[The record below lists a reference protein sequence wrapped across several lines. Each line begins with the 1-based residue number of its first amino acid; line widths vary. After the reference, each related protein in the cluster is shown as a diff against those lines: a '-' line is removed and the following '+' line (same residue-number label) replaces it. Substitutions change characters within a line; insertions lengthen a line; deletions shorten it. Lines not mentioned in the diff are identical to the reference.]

1 MNKNKPWVVAID
13 MPRFDGDRSIY
24 STLELKNTSLASSG
38 TYRKFKIDSMT
49 VGENEVTVN
58 ASSAA
63 ADVGQYGKVYVSYT
77 FTQNPYIPNS
87 GTWKGHGRGMSP
99 DGQLQAGILMGVWT
113 RDGSVFNMKSV
124 DSVTDGIN
132 YVQGTMDVLTGNI
145 DLDIYPVK

>member
-1 MNKNKPWVVAID
+1 MKKYFFA
-13 MPRFDGDRSIY
+13 
-24 STLELKNTSLASSG
+24 LALVLSVGAHAFEVSG
-38 TYRKFKIDSMT
+38 NHFEGKFKIDSMT

-58 ASSAA
+58 ASSAS

>member
-1 MNKNKPWVVAID
+1 MKKYFFA
-13 MPRFDGDRSIY
+13 
-24 STLELKNTSLASSG
+24 LALVLSVGAHAFEVSG
-38 TYRKFKIDSMT
+38 NHFEGKFKIDSMT

-132 YVQGTMDVLTGNI
+132 YVQGTMGVLTGDIN
-145 DLDIYPVK
+145 LDIYPVK

>member
-1 MNKNKPWVVAID
+1 MKKYIFA
-13 MPRFDGDRSIY
+13 
-24 STLELKNTSLASSG
+24 LALVLSVGAHAFEVSG
-38 TYRKFKIDSMT
+38 NHFEGKFKIDSMT

-63 ADVGQYGKVYVSYT
+63 AEVGQYGKVYVSYT

>member
-1 MNKNKPWVVAID
+1 MKKYIFA
-13 MPRFDGDRSIY
+13 
-24 STLELKNTSLASSG
+24 LALVLSVGAHAFEVSG
-38 TYRKFKIDSMT
+38 NYFEGKFKIDSMT

>member
-1 MNKNKPWVVAID
+1 MKKYIFALALVL
-13 MPRFDGDRSIY
+13 SIGAHAF
-24 STLELKNTSLASSG
+24 EVSG
-38 TYRKFKIDSMT
+38 NHFEGKFKIDSMT

-145 DLDIYPVK
+145 NLDIYPVK

>member
-1 MNKNKPWVVAID
+1 MKKYIFALALAISVGAHA
-13 MPRFDGDRSIY
+13 F
-24 STLELKNTSLASSG
+24 EVSG
-38 TYRKFKIDSMT
+38 NHFEGKFKIDSMT

-145 DLDIYPVK
+145 NLEIYPVK

>member
-1 MNKNKPWVVAID
+1 MKKYFFA
-13 MPRFDGDRSIY
+13 
-24 STLELKNTSLASSG
+24 LALFLSVGAHAFEVSG
-38 TYRKFKIDSMT
+38 NHFEGKFKIDSMT

>member
-1 MNKNKPWVVAID
+1 MKNYIFA
-13 MPRFDGDRSIY
+13 
-24 STLELKNTSLASSG
+24 LALVLSVGAHAFEVSG
-38 TYRKFKIDSMT
+38 NHFEGKFKIDSMT

-124 DSVTDGIN
+124 DSVTDRIN

>member
-1 MNKNKPWVVAID
+1 MRKYIFA
-13 MPRFDGDRSIY
+13 
-24 STLELKNTSLASSG
+24 LALVLSVGAHAFEVSG
-38 TYRKFKIDSMT
+38 NHFEGKFKIDSMT

>member
-1 MNKNKPWVVAID
+1 MKKYIFALALVLSVGAHS
-13 MPRFDGDRSIY
+13 FDVSGDHF
-24 STLELKNTSLASSG
+24 KG
-38 TYRKFKIDSMT
+38 KFKIDSVT

-113 RDGSVFNMKSV
+113 RDGSVFNMKSL

-132 YVQGTMDVLTGNI
+132 YVQGTMDVLTGDIN
-145 DLDIYPVK
+145 LDIYAVK

>member
-1 MNKNKPWVVAID
+1 MKKYFFA
-13 MPRFDGDRSIY
+13 
-24 STLELKNTSLASSG
+24 LALVLSVGAHAFEVSG
-38 TYRKFKIDSMT
+38 NHFEGKFKIDSMT

-113 RDGSVFNMKSV
+113 RDGSVS
-124 DSVTDGIN
+124 I
-132 YVQGTMDVLTGNI
+132 
-145 DLDIYPVK
+145 

>member
-1 MNKNKPWVVAID
+1 MKKYIFALALVL
-13 MPRFDGDRSIY
+13 SIGAHAF
-24 STLELKNTSLASSG
+24 EVSG
-38 TYRKFKIDSMT
+38 NHFEGKFKIDSMT

-63 ADVGQYGKVYVSYT
+63 ADVWQYGKVYVSYT

-145 DLDIYPVK
+145 NLEIYPVK

>member
-1 MNKNKPWVVAID
+1 MKKYIFALALVL
-13 MPRFDGDRSIY
+13 SIGAHAF
-24 STLELKNTSLASSG
+24 EVSG
-38 TYRKFKIDSMT
+38 NHFEGKFKIDSMT

-145 DLDIYPVK
+145 DLEIYPVN

>member
-1 MNKNKPWVVAID
+1 MKKYFFA
-13 MPRFDGDRSIY
+13 
-24 STLELKNTSLASSG
+24 LALVLSVGAHAFEVSG
-38 TYRKFKIDSMT
+38 NHFEGKFKIDSMT

-145 DLDIYPVK
+145 DLDIYPVE

>member
-1 MNKNKPWVVAID
+1 MKKYFFA
-13 MPRFDGDRSIY
+13 
-24 STLELKNTSLASSG
+24 LALVLSVGAHAFEVSG
-38 TYRKFKIDSMT
+38 NHFEGKFKIDSMT

-145 DLDIYPVK
+145 NLDIYPVK

>member
-1 MNKNKPWVVAID
+1 MKNYIFA
-13 MPRFDGDRSIY
+13 
-24 STLELKNTSLASSG
+24 LALVLSVGAHAFEVSG
-38 TYRKFKIDSMT
+38 NHFEGKFKIDSMT

-58 ASSAA
+58 ASSAS

>member
-1 MNKNKPWVVAID
+1 MKKYIFA
-13 MPRFDGDRSIY
+13 
-24 STLELKNTSLASSG
+24 LALVLSVGAHAFEVSG
-38 TYRKFKIDSMT
+38 NHFEGKFKIDSMT

-124 DSVTDGIN
+124 DSVTDGMN

>member
-1 MNKNKPWVVAID
+1 MKKYIFALALAISVGAHA
-13 MPRFDGDRSIY
+13 F
-24 STLELKNTSLASSG
+24 EVSG
-38 TYRKFKIDSMT
+38 NHFEGKFKIDSMT

>member
-1 MNKNKPWVVAID
+1 MKKYIFALALVL
-13 MPRFDGDRSIY
+13 SIGAH
-24 STLELKNTSLASSG
+24 EFEVSG
-38 TYRKFKIDSMT
+38 NHFEGKFKIDSMT
-49 VGENEVTVN
+49 VGENEETVN

-77 FTQNPYIPNS
+77 FTQTPYIPNS

-132 YVQGTMDVLTGNI
+132 YVQGTMDVLTGDIN
-145 DLDIYPVK
+145 LEIYPVK

>member
-1 MNKNKPWVVAID
+1 MKKYIIALGLVLSFGVHA
-13 MPRFDGDRSIY
+13 FEVSGDHF
-24 STLELKNTSLASSG
+24 KG
-38 TYRKFKIDSMT
+38 KFKIDSMT

-77 FTQNPYIPNS
+77 FTQNPYIPGS

-99 DGQLQAGILMGVWT
+99 DGQLQAGILMGVWK
-113 RDGSVFNMKSV
+113 RDGSVFHMKSV

-132 YVQGTMDVLTGNI
+132 YVEGTMDVLTGDI
-145 DLDIYPVK
+145 DLDVYAVK

>member
-1 MNKNKPWVVAID
+1 MKKYIFA
-13 MPRFDGDRSIY
+13 
-24 STLELKNTSLASSG
+24 LALGLSVGTHAFEVSG
-38 TYRKFKIDSMT
+38 NHFEGKFKIDSMT

-58 ASSAA
+58 ASSSA

-145 DLDIYPVK
+145 DLEIYPVN

>member
-1 MNKNKPWVVAID
+1 MKKYFFA
-13 MPRFDGDRSIY
+13 
-24 STLELKNTSLASSG
+24 LALVLSVGAHAFEVSG
-38 TYRKFKIDSMT
+38 NHFEGKFKIDSMT

-99 DGQLQAGILMGVWT
+99 DDQLQAGILMGVWT

>member
-1 MNKNKPWVVAID
+1 MKKYIFA
-13 MPRFDGDRSIY
+13 
-24 STLELKNTSLASSG
+24 LALVLSVGAHAFEVSG
-38 TYRKFKIDSMT
+38 NHFEAKFKIDSMT

-124 DSVTDGIN
+124 DSVTDGMN

>member
-1 MNKNKPWVVAID
+1 MKKYIFA
-13 MPRFDGDRSIY
+13 
-24 STLELKNTSLASSG
+24 LALVLSVGAHAFEVSG
-38 TYRKFKIDSMT
+38 NHFEGKFKIDSMT

-63 ADVGQYGKVYVSYT
+63 AEVGQYGKVYVSYT
-77 FTQNPYIPNS
+77 FTQNPCIPNS

>member
-1 MNKNKPWVVAID
+1 MKKYFFALALVL
-13 MPRFDGDRSIY
+13 SIGAHAF
-24 STLELKNTSLASSG
+24 EVSG
-38 TYRKFKIDSMT
+38 NHFEGKFKIDSMT

-132 YVQGTMDVLTGNI
+132 YVQGTMDVLTGDIN
-145 DLDIYPVK
+145 LEIYPVK

>member
-1 MNKNKPWVVAID
+1 MKKYIFA
-13 MPRFDGDRSIY
+13 
-24 STLELKNTSLASSG
+24 LALVLSVGAHAFEVSG
-38 TYRKFKIDSMT
+38 NHFEGKFKIDSMT

-58 ASSAA
+58 ASSAS

>member
-1 MNKNKPWVVAID
+1 MKKYFFA
-13 MPRFDGDRSIY
+13 
-24 STLELKNTSLASSG
+24 LALVLSVGAHAFEVSG
-38 TYRKFKIDSMT
+38 NHFEGKFKIDSMT

>member
-1 MNKNKPWVVAID
+1 MKKYFFA
-13 MPRFDGDRSIY
+13 
-24 STLELKNTSLASSG
+24 LALVLSVGAHAFEVSG
-38 TYRKFKIDSMT
+38 NHFEGKFQIDSMT

-63 ADVGQYGKVYVSYT
+63 ADVGQYGKVSVSYT

-132 YVQGTMDVLTGNI
+132 YVQGTMDVLTGDIN
-145 DLDIYPVK
+145 LDIYPVK

>member
-1 MNKNKPWVVAID
+1 MKKYFIALALILSVGANSFEVS
-13 MPRFDGDRSIY
+13 GDHF
-24 STLELKNTSLASSG
+24 KG
-38 TYRKFKIDSMT
+38 KFKIDSMT

>member
-1 MNKNKPWVVAID
+1 MKKYFFA
-13 MPRFDGDRSIY
+13 
-24 STLELKNTSLASSG
+24 LALVLSVGAHAFEVSG
-38 TYRKFKIDSMT
+38 NHFEGKFKIDSMT

-77 FTQNPYIPNS
+77 FTKNPYIPNS

-145 DLDIYPVK
+145 NLDIYPVK

>member
-1 MNKNKPWVVAID
+1 MKKYFFA
-13 MPRFDGDRSIY
+13 
-24 STLELKNTSLASSG
+24 LALFLSVGAHAFEVSG
-38 TYRKFKIDSMT
+38 NHFEGKFKIDSMT
-49 VGENEVTVN
+49 VGENEVTIN

>member
-1 MNKNKPWVVAID
+1 MKKYFFA
-13 MPRFDGDRSIY
+13 
-24 STLELKNTSLASSG
+24 LALVLSVGAHAFEVSG
-38 TYRKFKIDSMT
+38 NHFEGKFKIDSMT

-113 RDGSVFNMKSV
+113 RDGSVFNMKSL

-132 YVQGTMDVLTGNI
+132 YVQGTMDVLTGDIN
-145 DLDIYPVK
+145 LDIYPVK

>member
-1 MNKNKPWVVAID
+1 MKKYFFA
-13 MPRFDGDRSIY
+13 
-24 STLELKNTSLASSG
+24 LAFVLPIGAHAFEVSG
-38 TYRKFKIDSMT
+38 NHFEGKFKIDSVT

-132 YVQGTMDVLTGNI
+132 YVQGTMDVLTGDI
-145 DLDIYPVK
+145 DLV